1 MNDNDNENDILNNK
15 SFILDLNNVIP
26 INEKEINNINM
37 LSMNISKSENVQIG
51 KDIKDNSLINSL
63 SLQPENFKEKNNEKE
78 ETKNN
83 EKQEKNKED
92 YENKKSENNEKDG
105 NSKKN
110 SNNKNNKK
118 DDNGKEKPIEGNI
131 ENTNIKIENFNL
143 LNKYIFIYIDN
154 ILIFQNLKSINFEF
168 VKIIYF
174 ILIV

>member
-83 EKQEKNKED
+83 EKQEKNKEN
-92 YENKKSENNEKDG
+92 YENKNTRKIKQKMEFIEPNFILLKNKD
-105 NSKKN
+105 
-110 SNNKNNKK
+110 NKNNEIYDYLMKK
-118 DDNGKEKPIEGNI
+118 I
-131 ENTNIKIENFNL
+131 
-143 LNKYIFIYIDN
+143 
-154 ILIFQNLKSINFEF
+154 
-168 VKIIYF
+168 
-174 ILIV
+174 